1 MNVVHFALEIRL
13 DKIVLSSAE
22 KLQWVQALTTSKSL
36 AKWVSTWYNPSLS
49 DEENEVEML
58 CNSFKAVQ
66 LHLFLIGLSSVP

>member
-1 MNVVHFALEIRL
+1 MNVVRFALEIRL

-66 LHLFLIGLSSVP
+66 LHLFLIVLSSVP